1 VTAAR
6 ISRTRWFK
14 RPWLL
19 VLGVVLL
26 VGAVAFATSDSVRL
40 FVGFSLYGVT
50 SAEGVDEAKVLEAA
64 LTPAIT
70 TIHPFMRNS
79 VSRPDTLPIFV
90 DPGSRML
97 LTQPPEVSVYE
108 IKDRVEQDRVI
119 ATVQTVVRDRRF
131 KPLDLCFMDH
141 ENWMVHG
148 NVGER
153 GPELQLRR
161 VRITQKSTREEGG
174 VKTITYPW

>member
-1 VTAAR
+1 M

-70 TIHPFMRNS
+70 AIHHFTRNS
-79 VSRPDTLPIFV
+79 AYLPNRPPISV
-90 DPGSRML
+90 TPGSQMI
-97 LTQPPEVSVYE
+97 LTQPPEVTVYE
-108 IKDRVEQDRVI
+108 IRDRVEQDRVI
-119 ATVQTVVRDRRF
+119 AAVQAVVRDRKF

-141 ENWMVHG
+141 ENWIVHG
-148 NVGER
+148 NVAER

-161 VRITQKSTREEGG
+161 IRITQNGTRKEGG
-174 VKTITYPW
+174 KKTITYPW

>member
-1 VTAAR
+1 M
-6 ISRTRWFK
+6 IGRTRWFK

-19 VLGVVLL
+19 VSAVVLL
-26 VGAVAFATSDSVRL
+26 IGAVAFATSDSVRL

-64 LTPAIT
+64 LTPAMT
-70 TIHPFMRNS
+70 AIHHYARSS
-79 VSRPDTLPIFV
+79 VLQ
-90 DPGSRML
+90 PGSPPISVTPRSQMI

-108 IKDRVEQDRVI
+108 ITDRVEQDRVI
-119 ATVQTVVRDRRF
+119 AAVQAVVRDRKF

-141 ENWMVHG
+141 ENWIVHG

-153 GPELQLRR
+153 GPELRLRR

-174 VKTITYPW
+174 IKTITYPW